1 MGVPLG
7 FSILLIKK
15 FETPNGNLSA
25 VLFEFEKP
33 QGSRALSI
41 SSCLEE
47 KRKAILLKL
56 SHQGSQPQR
65 QAATWQGGEL

>member
-7 FSILLIKK
+7 FSILLIKE
-15 FETPNGNLSA
+15 FETSNENLSA

-33 QGSRALSI
+33 QGSGALSV
-41 SSCLEE
+41 SSCLGE
-47 KRKAILLKL
+47 KRKATLLKL
-56 SHQGSQPQR
+56 SHQGSKPQR